1 MEELGC
7 FVMIV
12 KCPSPM
18 GQKATTAALPALQHP
33 SARGSNSTVVK
44 FRRKRSYTYKS
55 DSFYLQLFCFLG
67 VEVLLFVLFMCCFV
81 FHLSPLANL
90 TIVFYFLLHWLPFF
104 NLSCF
109 LLLLLSF

>member
-67 VEVLLFVLFMCCFV
+67 GGGIAFCVIHVLFCISFV
-81 FHLSPLANL
+81 SLG
-90 TIVFYFLLHWLPFF
+90 
-104 NLSCF
+104 
-109 LLLLLSF
+109 